1 MKNIKNPIII
11 SGMPRTGTTPLG
23 QILSSID
30 DFSMI
35 YEPFNVNQGVS
46 SIEFNYPFPNKNIS
60 TKKFDK
66 IFNDLIAFESRFKK
80 GINKNDSQI
89 LKIFKHL
96 VGNESSISFYKS
108 KFLNKKNIVVKD
120 PFLVFATKELSKKYK
135 IIFCERPIKPLS
147 ASFKRMKWNFKEYEK
162 LAIYFNDRKLK
173 AKNYKSSKN
182 VSSYVVGAIQF
193 YELVS
198 IYKKGIISNDNIF
211 FFSQDEF
218 AKNSHDEIEKL
229 FSWLNIEFTNDL
241 KKKVNLLSNKFSKSI
256 TPKESVQHDLKYN
269 KSFSNKYYSEVLT
282 MEENELIDSFC
293 SGGEI

>member
-1 MKNIKNPIII
+1 MKNIKEPIII

-23 QILSSID
+23 HILSSID
-30 DFSMI
+30 NFSMI
-35 YEPFNVNQGVS
+35 YEPFNVDQGVS

-66 IFNDLIAFESRFKK
+66 IFNDLIAFKSRFKK
-80 GINKNDSQI
+80 GVNINDSLF

-96 VGNESSISFYKS
+96 IGNESSISFYKS
-108 KFLNKKNIVVKD
+108 KFLNKKNLIVKD

-135 IIFCERPIKPLS
+135 IIFCERPTKPLS

-162 LAIYFNDRKLK
+162 LAIYFNDETLN
-173 AKNYKSSKN
+173 AKNFKPSKN
-182 VSSYVVGAIQF
+182 ISSYVIGALQF

-198 IYKKGIISNDNIF
+198 IYKKSIISNDNIF
-211 FFSQDEF
+211 FFSQDAF
-218 AKNSHDEIEKL
+218 AKNSHKEIEKL

-241 KKKVNLLSNKFSKSI
+241 RNKINLLSNKSSKNVI
-256 TPKESVQHDLKYN
+256 PKESVQHDLKYN
-269 KSFSNKYYSEVLT
+269 KSFSNKYFSEILT
-282 MEENELIDSFC
+282 IEENELIDSFC